1 MNGHQRGGSRLRDPL
16 ALAPATFASAPATF
30 ATVAVACLLGS
41 ADALAAHALTQQYD
55 ESLLS
60 ALEWTNIGPPRG
72 GRSQAVVGSASRP
85 LEYYFGATG
94 GGLWKTTDSGQ
105 TWAPVTD
112 GQINSSSVGAVAVCE
127 ADPDIVYIGTGE
139 TQLRGNVQQGDGL
152 YKSIDGGETWEH
164 IGLSEGQNFSRI
176 RIHPQNCDVA
186 WTAALGKHSK
196 ANAER
201 GIYKTTDGG
210 ETWRLVLNR
219 LDNAWT
225 GGVDL
230 SIDPRNPDLMYASLW
245 ESWRMSWGLS
255 SGGMGSGLFRS
266 TDGGESWEELT
277 RNKEGLP
284 DGIIGKIGVAISPA
298 NPDRVWAL
306 IEHEEGGVF
315 RTDDGGES
323 WTRVNEERML
333 RQRAFYYSR
342 VYADPLDENIV
353 YALNT
358 RVYRSTDGG
367 ETFADTIAV
376 PHGDNHDLWLAPD
389 DPSRMANAND
399 GGANVS
405 VNGGDTWTDQDF
417 ATAQFYRVIT
427 TAHEPYH
434 ICGAQQD
441 NSTAC
446 VPSRGWGHLSA
457 AGPYFYSVGGC
468 ESGYI
473 APDPVNSDI
482 FYAGCYGGSLSRFD
496 RSTGQRRQINVWPEN
511 PMGQSAEDL
520 RERVQWTY
528 PIVFDH
534 HDPGVLYTGTQ
545 RVWKTTDEG
554 QSWERISPD
563 LTRADPMTIGP
574 SGGPI
579 TRDQTGVE
587 TYATVF
593 ALAPSYHD
601 PDVIWAGSDDGYV
614 HVTRD
619 GGGSWTNVTPS
630 DAPDFIRINTIE
642 ASPTTPG
649 KAYVAGI
656 RYLVDDDRAPY
667 VWRTEDYGQSWT
679 KIVDGIPEDDFVR
692 AVRED
697 PTRPGLL
704 YAASQRTV
712 YVSWDDGGR
721 WQSLGLN
728 LPVVEVSDLVVED
741 NDLVIATHGRSF
753 WVLRDIGPIR
763 QITDRV
769 ASRPTHLFTPRDPVR
784 SVDPGVTVYYTL
796 AEDADSV
803 TIEFL
808 DESGAV
814 VRSFAAAATEEEND
828 DGDEDADRDSDLEP
842 DASSGPHEEEQEAEA
857 QPQGPPGSSGPTP
870 SVTPGLNRF
879 VWNLRYEGATDF
891 EGRIFWAAGN
901 SGPVAAP
908 DEYRVR
914 LTVDGQTQTQVFR
927 VRIDPRLDGQVT
939 PGALRERFELALQI
953 RDRLSEANE
962 AVIRIRD
969 IKTQID
975 DRMESSEDVE
985 LSSLGVDV
993 KSSLGT
999 IEEAIYQVRN
1009 RSSQDPLNFPIKLNN
1024 KLGSLLSIVE
1034 SAEAR
1039 PTLQAYEVFEM
1050 LSGQLDSELER
1061 LAVIIER
1068 DLGSLNELLP
1078 VLGLEQID
1086 VDPEDQGG

>member
-1 MNGHQRGGSRLRDPL
+1 MNGHQRRGSRLRD
-16 ALAPATFASAPATF
+16 ALV
-30 ATVAVACLLGS
+30 VAALVCLVGS
-41 ADALAAHALTQQYD
+41 ADALAADALAQQYD

-112 GQINSSSVGAVAVCE
+112 GQLNSSSVGAVAVCE

-152 YKSIDGGETWEH
+152 YKSMDGGETWEH
-164 IGLSEGQNFSRI
+164 IGLAEGQNFSRI
-176 RIHPQNCDVA
+176 RIHPENCDVA
-186 WTAALGKHSK
+186 WTAALGKHSR

-219 LDNAWT
+219 PENTWT

-230 SIDPRNPDLMYASLW
+230 SIDPHNPDLMYASLW

-342 VYADPLDENIV
+342 IYADPLDENIV

-358 RVYRSTDGG
+358 RVYKSTDGG

-405 VNGGDTWTDQDF
+405 VNGGDTWTEQDF

-434 ICGAQQD
+434 VCGAQQD

-697 PTRPGLL
+697 PTRSGLL

-741 NDLVIATHGRSF
+741 HDLVIATHGRSF

-763 QITDRV
+763 QINDRV
-769 ASRPTHLFTPRDPVR
+769 ASRPTYLFTPRDPVR

-842 DASSGPHEEEQEAEA
+842 DANSGPHEEEQEAEA

-914 LTVDGQTQTQVFR
+914 LTVDGQTQTQAFR

-985 LSSLGVDV
+985 LGSLGVDV

-1078 VLGLEQID
+1078 ILGLEQID